1 MVYFPLNDTYSFSSL
16 LSCPFVQKG
25 VDTILVI
32 QHACGL
38 FCRKRYERCLFM
50 KFMKSSSLKSQ
61 KKKWLKSFLFISD
74 CYLIYPQSLTTVIHL
89 YFQPLL
95 KTKII
100 ILQAKS
106 YIYQTEEET
115 YS

>member
-1 MVYFPLNDTYSFSSL
+1 MWLILQKEVWKMPFYEIHEEFL
-16 LSCPFVQKG
+16 LEI
-25 VDTILVI
+25 T
-32 QHACGL
+32 
-38 FCRKRYERCLFM
+38 
-50 KFMKSSSLKSQ
+50 